1 MEIGTWCSWG
11 FWIGLLVA
19 MIFGLMSE
27 SESFTGIRNLEH
39 DYESRKSQAKSLRY
53 EQISC
58 IAIGVM
64 LFSAL
69 TWLGYSDG
77 FAADSYP

>member
-1 MEIGTWCSWG
+1 
-11 FWIGLLVA
+11 